1 MIRNCFLVLTSITT
15 IFACATTPRPQFEFS
30 PGTRIGIVSNLENQ
44 LTHRHFGSLRFG
56 NFSKKIDVDW
66 DIPANLDK
74 KLSRALE
81 ADPRYTVILIKP
93 QKPLTGI
100 NQDPDISNRTI
111 TSKKIKPETA
121 EYLGSLADQYDADVL
136 IFVRSYRGPSVFKID
151 KHPIELQGYG
161 LFTQQLLM
169 IKHAYAYANIVVEV
183 FKTRPLT
190 YIGSG
195 KPKIMK
201 SPLSDFDLSG
211 NLKNLPQSEINKIQ
225 PIIQKYADQAIV
237 NALDDANLI
246 LSK

>member
-1 MIRNCFLVLTSITT
+1 
-15 IFACATTPRPQFEFS
+15 
-30 PGTRIGIVSNLENQ
+30 LENQ

-66 DIPANLDK
+66 DIPANIDK

-100 NQDPDISNRTI
+100 NQDPDISNRTL